1 VSQHPAFPKWQA
13 VVVGGSIAGLLA
25 ARALAEVCARVTV
38 VERDQY
44 PQEPGFRAGTPQSRH
59 VHVLLA
65 RGRHILE
72 ELFPGISAELQQR
85 GATGADMLGDMA
97 YCQGTTWLPRL
108 PSDVWTLLCSRS
120 LLEWQIKRML
130 LDHWPNVRILERH
143 EVVGLVATPGGERVT
158 GVRLRKRP
166 GPSGEDTP
174 PTSTMEDAGTSLA
187 ADLVLDAS
195 GRHSKSPAWLRE
207 LGYDAPAESRVDSH
221 ISYASRVYALPEP
234 PDGRSWR
241 GMVVSWDPPR
251 HLRGGV
257 IWPQEDGS
265 WLVTLGGAGGENPPT
280 DEAGFVAFAQ
290 SLPVPEFYEAIR
302 EGEPQTPIYGYADM
316 SNFRRYYERLKRLP
330 DGFVALGDTF
340 CAFDPVYG
348 QGMSVAA
355 MASALLRDML
365 RRRATRDLR
374 GFGRHFHR
382 ALARQ
387 VALPW
392 QMATAIDVR
401 VPGAEGGTTGLTT
414 RLMQRYLDRVTRLL
428 PTMEQAQRAFI
439 GAAHFVAPP
448 RALFAPAILAR
459 ALTLPPDPAARLSQA
474 NTHQHHAGEHE
485 AETAHL
491 EDSPQA

>member
-1 VSQHPAFPKWQA
+1 MSQHPASHEWQA

-25 ARALAEVCARVTV
+25 ARALAEVCAQVTV

-97 YCQGTTWLPRL
+97 YCQGATWLPRL

-130 LDHWPNVRILERH
+130 LDHCANVRILERH

-166 GPSGEDTP
+166 GPTTEADP
-174 PTSTMEDAGTSLA
+174 PGATLDDAANVAANTLV
-187 ADLVLDAS
+187 ADLVIDAS
-195 GRHSKSPAWLRE
+195 GRHSKSSAWLRE

-234 PDGRSWR
+234 PGGRSWR

-280 DEAGFVAFAQ
+280 DEVGFIAFAQ

-316 SNFRRYYERLKRLP
+316 SNFRRYFERLKRLP

-355 MASALLRDML
+355 MGSALLRDML
-365 RRRATRDLR
+365 RQRATRDLHN
-374 GFGRHFHR
+374 FGRRFHR

-414 RLMQRYLDRVTRLL
+414 YLMQRYLDRVTRLL
-428 PTMEQAQRAFI
+428 PTMEQAERAFI

-448 RALFAPAILAR
+448 RTLFAPAILVR
-459 ALTLPPDPAARLSQA
+459 ALTLPPDPDASTTPQKARRA
-474 NTHQHHAGEHE
+474 IAGRR
-485 AETAHL
+485 
-491 EDSPQA
+491 